1 MCDVAELQPDITYAE
16 YLASSR
22 QQDARDRAR
31 FVGSEPISALG
42 AANQFAAL
50 LGAVDP
56 LAVRAFQ
63 ETFRAWQQLA
73 AWADSLKGNQ

>member
-1 MCDVAELQPDITYAE
+1 MAELQPDITYAE

-22 QQDARDRAR
+22 QQWQFPQADTSN
-31 FVGSEPISALG
+31 FYPWQEEHLGSDISAIIR
-42 AANQFAAL
+42 AL
-50 LGAVDP
+50 
-56 LAVRAFQ
+56 

>member
-31 FVGSEPISALG
+31 FVGSEPISHLG
-42 AANQFAAL
+42 IDISR
-50 LGAVDP
+50 V
-56 LAVRAFQ
+56 VRAL
-63 ETFRAWQQLA
+63 ETVRAWQQLA